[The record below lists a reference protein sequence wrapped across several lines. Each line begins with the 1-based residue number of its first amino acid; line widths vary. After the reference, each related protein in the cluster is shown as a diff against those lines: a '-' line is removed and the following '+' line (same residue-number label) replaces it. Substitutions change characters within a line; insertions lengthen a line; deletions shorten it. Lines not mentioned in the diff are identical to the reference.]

1 MSRWP
6 ALRTP
11 RGGLDGLT
19 LPKLIL
25 AMLICLIVPMACGL
39 VLFFASGPLGDR
51 IGYAGDG
58 PILTMGLGLMLI
70 YSPLLAWVGLVP
82 GVPLFLLALS
92 RGWAGWIS
100 AATTGAAIGLLF
112 ATLVK
117 AGALFALFGAL
128 NALIFWLALRWLHPK
143 GFGVA

>member
-1 MSRWP
+1 MTRWP

-11 RGGLDGLT
+11 RGGLNGLT

-39 VLFFASGPLGDR
+39 ALFFTAEPLGDM

-58 PILTMGLGLMLI
+58 PILTMGIGLMLI
-70 YSPLLAWVGLVP
+70 YSPMLAWVGLVP

-92 RGWAGWIS
+92 RGWAGWAI
-100 AATTGAAIGLLF
+100 AMVTGAAIGLIF

-117 AGALFALFGAL
+117 AGAVFALFGAL
-128 NALIFWLALRWLHPK
+128 NALIFWLALRWLHPN
-143 GFGVA
+143 GFGAA